1 MLKRI
6 VIVTLITGTLD
17 IVAACISAW
26 LGSST
31 PPVSV
36 LRFIASGVFGGAAFS
51 GGAEMVL
58 AGLLFHFSIV
68 FVIIT
73 IFFLA
78 YQRIPALQLS
88 VMMNA
93 LLVAVAAWAI
103 MTYVVVPLSKIKPSY
118 PGALQAFIA
127 IAILFVCIGLPAA
140 FAAKSFGP
148 TEQVDR
154 F

>member
-6 VIVTLITGTLD
+6 LIVTLIAGTLD
-17 IVAACISAW
+17 IVAACVSAW
-26 LGSST
+26 LRSHT
-31 PPVSV
+31 PPFTV

-51 GGAEMVL
+51 DGSGMIL

-78 YQRIPALQLS
+78 NQRIAALQKS
-88 VMMNA
+88 VLVNA
-93 LLVAVAAWAI
+93 LLVAVIAWAV

-118 PGALQAFIA
+118 PQPQQALIA

-140 FAAKSFGP
+140 IAAKRFGLGK
-148 TEQVDR
+148 QD
-154 F
+154 